1 MPSAATYQEVSKMG
15 ITASTISS
23 YITTNWTVT
32 PPGTITTGP
41 SINQE
46 NSLVITQSPDVDLPI
61 AAGLREVTSSVKLRL
76 SYNGATG
83 ITQLLTHLRA
93 YAAGQHKLQI
103 ETDYLGLDIVGYEV
117 WEVIVREK
125 NRY

>member
-1 MPSAATYQEVSKMG
+1 MG

-23 YITTNWTVT
+23 YLTTNWTTT
-32 PPGTITTGP
+32 PPSSITTTKTTNLEDTCFL
-41 SINQE
+41 SQA
-46 NSLVITQSPDVDLPI
+46 PDVDLAI
-61 AAGLREVTSSVKLRL
+61 AAGLREVTSSVKIRL
-76 SYNGATG
+76 SYNGSTG

-93 YAAGQHKLQI
+93 YTAGQHKLQI
-103 ETDYLGLDIVGYEV
+103 ETDYLGVDILGYEV